1 MLNVVGWKERVGPG
15 EGAMAPPRHQ
25 GPLSAP
31 EPHATF
37 LLHTTAS
44 DIQTGIFHNTEHAM
58 AAGNRKERRA
68 KEAKPNSKSTG
79 TSFQPS
85 TELDDS
91 AVDYL
96 LKHPDRS
103 GPKGKTLFELAEER
117 QKELDKQKPAGWR
130 AAARNVASGTPAT
143 DEEAAIGPFGD
154 ALLYS
159 TSMAALHLTL
169 DVIVYSQYRED
180 IIWAE
185 IFKRAATA
193 LPVFILLVYLTHVEL
208 AYRFPI
214 LRDIAFCAG
223 SIVAGCY
230 LIYSGNKHGYFNVMK
245 AAPPVGTLWIW
256 SVIEMSLPFAALN
269 AVTVLVYVWYNG
281 FDYF

>member
-1 MLNVVGWKERVGPG
+1 
-15 EGAMAPPRHQ
+15 
-25 GPLSAP
+25 
-31 EPHATF
+31 
-37 LLHTTAS
+37 
-44 DIQTGIFHNTEHAM
+44 M

-68 KEAKPNSKSTG
+68 KEANSNAKSTG
-79 TSFQPS
+79 TSFQTS
-85 TELDDS
+85 TELNDTT
-91 AVDYL
+91 VDYL

-117 QKELDKQKPAGWR
+117 QKELDKAKPAGWK
-130 AAARNVASGTPAT
+130 AAARNAASSTTAT

-208 AYRFPI
+208 SYRFPI

-269 AVTVLVYVWYNG
+269 AVTVLVYAWYNG

>member
-1 MLNVVGWKERVGPG
+1 
-15 EGAMAPPRHQ
+15 
-25 GPLSAP
+25 
-31 EPHATF
+31 
-37 LLHTTAS
+37 
-44 DIQTGIFHNTEHAM
+44 M

-68 KEAKPNSKSTG
+68 KEINSNAKSTG
-79 TSFQPS
+79 TSFQTS
-85 TELDDS
+85 TELD
-91 AVDYL
+91 ATGVDYL
-96 LKHPDRS
+96 LQHPDRS

-117 QKELDKQKPAGWR
+117 QKELDKNKPAGWK
-130 AAARNVASGTPAT
+130 AAARKAASSTPAAE
-143 DEEAAIGPFGD
+143 EEAAIGPLGD

-180 IIWAE
+180 IIWVE
-185 IFKRAATA
+185 ILKRAATA

-208 AYRFPI
+208 AYRFP
-214 LRDIAFCAG
+214 LFRDLAFCAG

-269 AVTVLVYVWYNG
+269 AITVLGYVWYNG

>member
-1 MLNVVGWKERVGPG
+1 
-15 EGAMAPPRHQ
+15 
-25 GPLSAP
+25 
-31 EPHATF
+31 
-37 LLHTTAS
+37 
-44 DIQTGIFHNTEHAM
+44 M

-68 KEAKPNSKSTG
+68 KETNKSGKSTG
-79 TSFQPS
+79 SSFKTSN
-85 TELDDS
+85 ELDDN
-91 AVDYL
+91 AVNYL

-117 QKELDKQKPAGWR
+117 QKELDKNKPAGWR
-130 AAARNVASGTPAT
+130 DATKNASGSVSAS
-143 DEEAAIGPFGD
+143 DDDAAIGPLGD

-159 TSMAALHLTL
+159 ASMAALHLTL

-180 IIWAE
+180 IIWGE
-185 IFKRAATA
+185 IFKRAGTA

-208 AYRFPI
+208 SYRFPM

-230 LIYSGNKHGYFNVMK
+230 LVYSGNKHGYFNVMK

-269 AVTVLVYVWYNG
+269 AVTVFAYVWYNG
-281 FDYF
+281 FDFF

>member
-1 MLNVVGWKERVGPG
+1 
-15 EGAMAPPRHQ
+15 
-25 GPLSAP
+25 
-31 EPHATF
+31 
-37 LLHTTAS
+37 
-44 DIQTGIFHNTEHAM
+44 M

-68 KEAKPNSKSTG
+68 KDTKSSAKSTAS
-79 TSFQPS
+79 TFQA
-85 TELDDS
+85 TDELDQS
-91 AVDYL
+91 SVDYL

-103 GPKGKTLFELAEER
+103 GPQGKTLFELAEER
-117 QKELDKQKPAGWR
+117 QKELDKAKPVGWR
-130 AAARNVASGTPAT
+130 EKAEKAKRAAEGTPAEAGE
-143 DEEAAIGPFGD
+143 DEAIGPLGD

-180 IIWAE
+180 IVWDE
-185 IFKRAATA
+185 ILKRAGTA
-193 LPVFILLVYLTHVEL
+193 VPVFILLVYLTHVPF
-208 AYRFPI
+208 AYRFP
-214 LRDIAFCAG
+214 LVRDLAFCAG

-256 SVIEMSLPFAALN
+256 SAIEMSLPYATLN
-269 AVTVLVYVWYNG
+269 AVAVLTYVWYNG

>member
-1 MLNVVGWKERVGPG
+1 
-15 EGAMAPPRHQ
+15 
-25 GPLSAP
+25 
-31 EPHATF
+31 
-37 LLHTTAS
+37 
-44 DIQTGIFHNTEHAM
+44 M

-68 KEAKPNSKSTG
+68 KETNSSNGKSTG
-79 TSFQPS
+79 SAFQS
-85 TELDDS
+85 SNELDET
-91 AVDYL
+91 AVNYI

-117 QKELDKQKPAGWR
+117 QKELDKAKPAGWN
-130 AAARNVASGTPAT
+130 AKVKNASASQPVD
-143 DEEAAIGPFGD
+143 DEEVPLGAVGD

-159 TSMAALHLTL
+159 ISMMAVHLTL
-169 DVIVYSQYRED
+169 DVIVYSQYREE

-185 IFKRAATA
+185 IIKRAATA
-193 LPVFILLVYLTHVEL
+193 LPVFILLVYLTHVDL
-208 AYRFPI
+208 SYRFPVI
-214 LRDIAFCAG
+214 RDITFCAG

-256 SVIEMSLPFAALN
+256 SVIEMSLPYAALN
-269 AVTVLVYVWYNG
+269 AVTVLGYAWYNG